1 MPKNVK
7 WAVFL
12 LYTILGIEVLQTI
25 VYTSEMNRMTIELL
39 VHCFFWVVIYRISKG
54 RNWARILYLIF
65 VVFGLLFAVGA
76 TLHGF
81 EVPARLIPTTT
92 GGMILDLTE
101 KAAEIVATTLLFVNQ
116 ASPWFK
122 AKDNQA

>member
-7 WAVFL
+7 WAVSL
-12 LYTILGIEVLQTI
+12 LYTILVIEVIQTI

-39 VHCFFWVVIYRISKG
+39 VHCFFCVVIYTISKG
-54 RNWARILYLIF
+54 RNWARILYLIGL
-65 VVFGLLFAVGA
+65 VFGLLFAVGA

-81 EVPARLIPTTT
+81 EAPARLIPTTT

-101 KAAEIVATTLLFVNQ
+101 KAAEVVATTLLFVNP

-122 AKDNQA
+122 ANSNL